1 MGGEFGMMN
10 HCNCSCRC
18 DCTAISVVAS
28 IIIGII
34 TGFLTV
40 NGIITLTPAFLWV
53 VFGIAVV
60 YLGLTALAAA
70 GNSGFSL
77 RECICTTLAT
87 LIIGAL
93 GTILLAL
100 VLLAVTF
107 AATSVIGAIFAGLL
121 LAFFSLLI
129 TSVACLIKLLTGCDN

>member
-1 MGGEFGMMN
+1 MMN
-10 HCNCSCRC
+10 NCNCSCRC

-40 NGIITLTPAFLWV
+40 SGIITLTPAFLWV
-53 VFGIAVV
+53 TLGIAVV
-60 YLGLTALAAA
+60 YLGIAALSAAATNGFGVRGCICTALTAL
-70 GNSGFSL
+70 
-77 RECICTTLAT
+77 
-87 LIIGAL
+87 IIGIL
-93 GTILLAL
+93 GTILLSL
-100 VLLAVTF
+100 VLLGVSF

-129 TSVACLIKLLTGCDN
+129 TSVACLVKLLSGCDN